1 MRTKIHA
8 IASTGRLPR
17 PRRWKRSDMVLTRS
31 APGRRLL
38 EHLGDR
44 AARRELAP
52 KFGPAKP
59 DVGALQV

>member
-1 MRTKIHA
+1 
-8 IASTGRLPR
+8 
-17 PRRWKRSDMVLTRS
+17 MVLTRS

-44 AARRELAP
+44 AARRALAP